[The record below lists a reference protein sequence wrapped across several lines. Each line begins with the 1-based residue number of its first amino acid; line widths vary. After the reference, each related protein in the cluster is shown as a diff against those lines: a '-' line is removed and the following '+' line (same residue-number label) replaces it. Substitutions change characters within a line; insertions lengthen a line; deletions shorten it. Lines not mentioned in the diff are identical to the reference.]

1 MIKEVYACA
10 VSDFVY
16 ITDNSYTEAEIRH
29 MELRIIRANHL
40 SPIFLRRY
48 FKAGDVTA
56 VVSEEK
62 LGRRWHELGDLQRQM
77 FEAKSKAYR
86 FMDTVWTPTLELYSS
101 YSAETVLDVLP
112 KLVNNMVRMNRS
124 RKFCPY

>member
-16 ITDNSYTEAEIRH
+16 ITDNSYNEAEIRH

-48 FKAGDVTA
+48 FKAGDVTI
-56 VVSEEK
+56 VVSE
-62 LGRRWHELGDLQRQM
+62 DM
-77 FEAKSKAYR
+77 SVAKRSLKKIEMRY
-86 FMDTVWTPTLELYSS
+86 D
-101 YSAETVLDVLP
+101 SAEFQRVAINALGGMKNVLLISPTDQTCTILNI
-112 KLVNNMVRMNRS
+112 LD
-124 RKFCPY
+124 